1 MENELE
7 VIRSTA
13 LKEISEAQNL
23 KELESIRLKYL
34 GRKGKLTLILRN
46 LGHLPSGERP
56 KVGKD
61 ANELRQSLEK
71 RLEEKGQELKEHELE
86 ARLQKEA
93 IDITLPG
100 REIIYGREHILNRVL
115 DELVEVFSGLG
126 FSVAEG
132 PEIELDYFNFEALNI
147 PQDHPARD
155 MQDSFYLTD
164 EVLLRTHTSPVQIR
178 VMQEMA
184 PALPVRIIAPG
195 KVYRRDDDA
204 THSPMFHQVEGLLVD
219 EGVTMA
225 NLKGTLE
232 ILVRRVFGE
241 ERRIRLRPSYFP
253 FTEPSAEVDISCGIC
268 GGKGCRVCG
277 GSGWLEILGCG
288 MVHPYVLEA
297 GGYDSEKVT
306 GFAFG
311 LGVERVAML
320 KYDLD
325 NIRLFFENDL
335 RFLTQI

>member
-1 MENELE
+1 MIAELE
-7 VIRSTA
+7 AMRVAA
-13 LKEISEAQNL
+13 LKEIEEAQNL
-23 KELESIRLKYL
+23 KELENIRLKYL
-34 GRKGKLTLILRN
+34 GRKGELTSILRN
-46 LGHLPSGERP
+46 LGQLSAEERP
-56 KVGKD
+56 LTGKY
-61 ANELRQSLEK
+61 ANELRQLIEK
-71 RLEEKGQELKEHELE
+71 SLEEKRKNLKEQELGE
-86 ARLQKEA
+86 RLQKEA
-93 IDITLPG
+93 IDVTLPG
-100 REIIYGREHILNRVL
+100 REILYGREHLLNRVL
-115 DELVEVFSGLG
+115 DELIEVFLGLG

-132 PEIELDYFNFEALNI
+132 PEIELDYYNFEALNI
-147 PQDHPARD
+147 PKDHPARD

-164 EVLLRTHTSPVQIR
+164 EILLRTHTSPVQIR

-184 PALPVRIIAPG
+184 PSLPVRIIAPG
-195 KVYRRDDDA
+195 KVYRRDDDT

-232 ILVRRVFGE
+232 ILAKRIFGE
-241 ERRIRLRPSYFP
+241 ERQIRLRPSYFP

-268 GGKGCRVCG
+268 GGKGCRVCA

-288 MVHPYVLEA
+288 MVHPHVLKA
-297 GGYDSEKVT
+297 GGYDPEKVS

-325 NIRLFFENDL
+325 NIRLFFENDV